1 MRTYDFIAKE
11 SFAVLRGIENKKWDG
26 KSNYSDWKK
35 QVEKEREH
43 AIKNLVPY
51 LDWAAQSVIIR
62 INVQPRSRESF
73 LHSRLR
79 LLLTRLGA

>member
-1 MRTYDFIAKE
+1 MVTRDYIAKE
-11 SFAVLRGIENKKWDG
+11 SFAILQSIENKKWDG

-51 LDWAAQSVIIR
+51 WAAQSVIIR
-62 INVQPRSRESF
+62 IDEQPP
-73 LHSRLR
+73 LQK
-79 LLLTRLGA
+79 